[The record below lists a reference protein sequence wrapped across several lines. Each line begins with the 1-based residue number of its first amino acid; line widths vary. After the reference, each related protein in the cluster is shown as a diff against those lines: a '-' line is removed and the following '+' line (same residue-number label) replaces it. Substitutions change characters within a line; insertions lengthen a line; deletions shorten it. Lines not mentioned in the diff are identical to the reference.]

1 MTDELKREGEGAKG
15 AADPT
20 MEEIL
25 ASIRRII
32 AEDGDDRPAGA
43 ALDPEEADD
52 APREASGDAPG
63 EILDLTEMVA
73 DDGSVVSLAPH
84 PEPDTPADTPFAGPA
99 LAPDPAPLQNFMAED
114 DEDEPVPPMPLNE
127 KDSPM
132 SGAVP
137 PAERLVSE
145 TIASQARNAFAQVA
159 QASRPPAGTRRTDGD
174 ARSVE
179 EVVEDLLRPMLK
191 AWLDTHLA
199 GIVERCVAEELARI
213 SGRDPNL

>member
-32 AEDGDDRPAGA
+32 AEDGDGRPEGSAADPEPAG
-43 ALDPEEADD
+43 D
-52 APREASGDAPG
+52 APRVTPSDAPG

-73 DDGSVVSLAPH
+73 DDGSVVSLTPH
-84 PEPDTPADTPFAGPA
+84 PEPETPPDTPFAGPA
-99 LAPDPAPLQNFMAED
+99 LAPDPAPLQNFVAED

-145 TIASQARNAFAQVA
+145 TIASQARNAFAQVV
-159 QASRPPAGTRRTDGD
+159 QASRPPAGTRRADGD

-191 AWLDTHLA
+191 EWLDTHLA